1 MQFVVLEQNMEHD
14 GVDMRVDR
22 SVLELLDQ
30 MNDELEEGQKKLTT
44 HVPEGDHRQAGIED
58 LAM

>member
-1 MQFVVLEQNMEHD
+1 MYL
-14 GVDMRVDR
+14 DR

-30 MNDELEEGQKKLTT
+30 TNDELEEGQKKLTT